1 MARRVVTHKGNT
13 ISVLCFISL
22 VASSVCFILQACGVG
37 TGILGVVANI
47 CLLIAVIWSGMGF
60 ARSLGRTWYI
70 VYWVFA
76 VIAIVATLFGTGF
89 IKLG

>member
-1 MARRVVTHKGNT
+1 MAKKVYTSKGNA

-37 TGILGVVANI
+37 TGLLGTIANI
-47 CLLIAVIWSGMGF
+47 CLLVAVIWSGVGF
-60 ARSLGRTWYI
+60 AKSLGKTWYI
-70 VYWVFA
+70 IYWVFA
-76 VIAIVATLFGTGF
+76 VIAIIATLFGTGF